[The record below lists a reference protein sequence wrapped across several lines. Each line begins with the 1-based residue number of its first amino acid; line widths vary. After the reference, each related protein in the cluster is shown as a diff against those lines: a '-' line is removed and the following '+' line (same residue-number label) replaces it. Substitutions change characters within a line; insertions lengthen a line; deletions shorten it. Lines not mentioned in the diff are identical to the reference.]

1 MKGDLQLSIVLSLIA
16 ILFFGGLAIYFK
28 LKANKM
34 RKRVS
39 ADRAKAKHLGDQGR
53 KLLAEAELLMKQAD
67 DLYKSA
73 KANKETNP
81 EKAID
86 DNIEAN
92 RLYSES
98 MMKTH
103 MSIKAFG
110 ESTALYCAL
119 ANEQ

>member
-1 MKGDLQLSIVLSLIA
+1 MSVVLSLIA

-28 LKANKM
+28 SKANKM
-34 RKRVS
+34 RKRIETDLS
-39 ADRAKAKHLGDQGR
+39 KAKHLGDQGR

-98 MMKTH
+98 MMKTR
-103 MSIKAFG
+103 MSIKACG
-110 ESTALYCAL
+110 ESTTLYCAL

>member
-34 RKRVS
+34 RKRIE
-39 ADRAKAKHLGDQGR
+39 ADLSKAKHLGDQGR
-53 KLLAEAELLMKQAD
+53 KLLAEAEQLMKQAD
-67 DLYKSA
+67 DLYESA

-86 DNIEAN
+86 DNIAAN

-98 MMKTH
+98 MTKAQ
-103 MSIKAFG
+103 MSIKSFN
-110 ESTALYCAL
+110 ESTALYCDL